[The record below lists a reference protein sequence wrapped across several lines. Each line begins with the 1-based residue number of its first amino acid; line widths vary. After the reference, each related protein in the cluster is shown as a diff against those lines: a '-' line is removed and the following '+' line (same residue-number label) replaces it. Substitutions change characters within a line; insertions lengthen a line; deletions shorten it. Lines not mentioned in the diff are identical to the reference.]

1 MKNLFSVHSRPSCC
15 RFSALFLLLAMAL
28 TVTGCNLG
36 GSTVV
41 TVDVEKI
48 LTDSKAAKEANDH
61 LAKVQEILQRGLDA
75 YQEELRK
82 SPEENRQKE
91 LNQGLALL
99 RRQLA
104 IEQAA
109 ARKVVQD
116 HMQAQVV
123 AWQKDNPKATVIARQ
138 NLLAAPAES
147 DITSVIITR
156 MDAGSVKFADL
167 PVVSIRTN
175 PDAAAA
181 QDKAAEEKADE
192 KAADKK
198 AEPKKSK

>member
-15 RFSALFLLLAMAL
+15 RFFALFLLLAMAL

-48 LTDSKAAKEANDH
+48 LTDSKAAKEANAH